1 MVAVRDRKKSPA
13 ARATCPMYVKCKK
26 FRPVPQKKHIGRGS
40 HRRPPSKASKA
51 EAMLAKINVSKP
63 HPPPEFGE
71 FSSAFVLP
79 ITRDGRALLTREQ
92 RGNDEKFGLLG
103 GKAHSGENAFECMAR
118 EANEESAGTL
128 SKATLLRVGRGAG
141 VLDLPVE
148 YTQSGASPD
157 KRAIAAKH
165 DLVAEKMFDFETRFD
180 TKKAALMRTPEPTL
194 GKKRKRQSTVQ
205 LGVELVSVEMLRD
218 CSWRNKHMHFM
229 PSVLCARLLKQ

>member
-1 MVAVRDRKKSPA
+1 
-13 ARATCPMYVKCKK
+13 MYAECKK
-26 FRPVPQKKHIGRGS
+26 FRLASQKHIGRGS

-51 EAMLAKINVSKP
+51 EAMLANKVNVSKP
-63 HPPPEFGE
+63 HPPPECGE

-79 ITRDGRALLTREQ
+79 LTRDGRALLTIEQ
-92 RGNDEKFGLLG
+92 RGNDKKFGLLG
-103 GKAHSGENAFECMAR
+103 GKAHLGENAFECMAR

-148 YTQSGASPD
+148 YAQSGASPD

-165 DLVAEKMFDFETRFD
+165 DLIAEKTFDFETRFD
-180 TKKAALMRTPEPTL
+180 AKKAALMRTPEPTL

-218 CSWRNKHMHFM
+218 CSWRNKHMHFLS
-229 PSVLCARLLKQ
+229 SVLCARLLKQ